1 MNRVQVT
8 YEPQQGGLTNMARDR
23 MLVAALKNHPWAAR
37 IYDWDRPWATLGRF
51 QTPEKDLQ
59 PLTRIPWAIRPT
71 GGRGVLHG
79 HDVTIG
85 LAVRLSELE
94 RISGISQSL
103 LSRSTTRVYRLITK
117 PIIESLQA
125 AGIPAI
131 LGEELKK
138 SSPESRSPDCFRV
151 TSALD
156 IAHGQLG
163 YKLCGIALHLGQDA
177 VLLQGSLPAR
187 MPDFNPEEVFAGSA
201 PVIPTKLRGKDW
213 ADALTK
219 VLSDP
224 KSTAL

>member
-1 MNRVQVT
+1 
-8 YEPQQGGLTNMARDR
+8 MARDR
-23 MLVAALKNHPWAAR
+23 MLVLALQNHPWAAR

-59 PLTRIPWAIRPT
+59 QNTRIPWIIRPT

-94 RISGISQSL
+94 RLSGVSQTL
-103 LSRSTTRVYRLITK
+103 LSRSTTRVYRLITR
-117 PIIESLQA
+117 PIIEALQA
-125 AGIPAI
+125 IGIPAV

-177 VLLQGSLPAR
+177 VLLQGSIPAR
-187 MPDFNPEEVFAGSA
+187 LPDVHPEDVFAGSA
-201 PVIPTKLRGKDW
+201 QVIPTRINGKDL
-213 ADALTK
+213 AEALSHILTN
-219 VLSDP
+219 SN
-224 KSTAL
+224 